1 MCIFVDWN
9 NSSINMK
16 KFILI
21 VAALFVG
28 TLAQAQITANGGYI
42 HAFENSKYRSLTG
55 DAYTPYQGS
64 LDGFYVG
71 ANYYYS
77 LDRYVSGLAVL
88 PGANISAL
96 FGRHAHSNAH
106 RVSELALNIP
116 VHASYTYKIN
126 DNFHVFGQTG
136 PAFQFAFTHNV
147 RDNQGTT
154 YSLLKKNNLFGESR
168 TFFNLFW
175 GITAGV
181 EVSELLRIEVGFDFG
196 FLNQSLVEGYKVSRN
211 FLHFGVGYLF

>member
-1 MCIFVDWN
+1 
-9 NSSINMK
+9 MK

-21 VAALFVG
+21 AAALFVG
-28 TLAQAQITANGGYI
+28 TLAQAQIVANAGYI
-42 HAFENSKYRSLTG
+42 HAFENSKYSAITG
-55 DAYTPYQGS
+55 DTYTPYQGS

-71 ANYYYS
+71 ASYYYS

-96 FGRHAHSNAH
+96 FGRHAKYNTCG
-106 RVSELALNIP
+106 VSEVALNIP
-116 VHASYTYKIN
+116 VQASYTYQIN
-126 DNFHVFGQTG
+126 DNCHVFGQTG
-136 PAFQFAFTHNV
+136 PALQFAFLHNV
-147 RDNQGTT
+147 QDERGTSFPLLRKDN
-154 YSLLKKNNLFGESR
+154 SFGEAR

-181 EVSELLRIEVGFDFG
+181 EVSELLRIEMGFDFG
-196 FLNQSLVEGYKVSRN
+196 FLNQSRTEGYKVSRN